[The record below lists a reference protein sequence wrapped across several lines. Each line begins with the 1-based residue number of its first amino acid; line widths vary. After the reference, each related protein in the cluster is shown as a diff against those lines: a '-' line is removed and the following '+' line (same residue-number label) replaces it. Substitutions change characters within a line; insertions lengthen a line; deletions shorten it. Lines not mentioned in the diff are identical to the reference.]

1 MIIRSEKITIVSN
14 RRGLELCY
22 VLNCCYYIVL
32 FSPAQ
37 TVQKSRPTKS
47 RFPRYRQILHG
58 GFGEK
63 NGGSYTLEM
72 ETYPFTEENIQV
84 RVTQNEILIEGRLEE
99 KMGDDFMMYVFTKK
113 CRPPVE
119 VDVSSFEYKFR
130 GDKLVLS
137 ARTNK

>member
-1 MIIRSEKITIVSN
+1 MP
-14 RRGLELCY
+14 
-22 VLNCCYYIVL
+22 
-32 FSPAQ
+32 FSLAQ
-37 TVQKSRPTKS
+37 VAQKSKPTRS
-47 RFPRYRQILHG
+47 RFPKYRQILHG

-137 ARTNK
+137 ARTNKWLMYLLDTLLANIFIFYNM